1 MPVLCR
7 DCGAGAAVDWRRCTD
22 CGSPRVIAHPELATL
37 RIAHIDCD
45 AFYAAI
51 EKRDDPGL
59 RDSPVIVGGGR
70 RGVVAA
76 CCYVARLYGVRS
88 AMPMFKA
95 LKACPDA
102 VVIGPDMAKY
112 QAVGRQ
118 VRSLMRAVTPLVE
131 PLSID
136 EAFLDLTG
144 TERLHGGSAARTLA
158 LLARRI
164 EAEVGIT
171 ASIGLSHNKFLAK
184 VASDLD
190 KPRGFAV
197 IGRAETLDFLADKP
211 VGLIWGV
218 GQALRRRLHAD
229 GLTTLRQLRER
240 PEAALV
246 ARYGAIGRRLA
257 RFAHGQDDRP
267 VEPNAATKS
276 LSAETTLDDDVA
288 DAGRLA
294 AVLWP
299 LCEKLAWRLKQA
311 RLAGRTVTLKLKTA
325 EFRLLTRSRRL
336 PAPTQLA
343 ETLYR
348 TARPLLELEADGR
361 RYRLVGIAASDL
373 ADQAEAD
380 PPDLLDPDLTHR
392 IRVERTIDQV
402 RGKLGRDAIA
412 KGRTLAQART
422 GSGRRDKRGNR

>member
-7 DCGAGAAVDWRRCTD
+7 DCGAAAEWRRCRD
-22 CGSPRVIAHPELATL
+22 CGSPRVIAHPELDTL

-51 EKRDDPGL
+51 EKRDNPTL

-76 CCYVARLYGVRS
+76 CCYVARLYGVGS

-102 VVIGPDMAKY
+102 VVIAPDMAKY
-112 QAVGRQ
+112 RAVGRQ
-118 VRSLMRAVTPLVE
+118 VAALMRTVTPLVE

-144 TERLHGGSAARTLA
+144 TERLHGGSPARTLA

-164 EAEVGIT
+164 EAETGIT
-171 ASIGLSHNKFLAK
+171 ASVGLSYNKFLAK

-197 IGRAETLDFLADKP
+197 IGRAEALDFLADKP
-211 VGLIWGV
+211 VSLIWGV

-229 GLTTLRQLRER
+229 GLTTLRQLRDRSE
-240 PEAALV
+240 PALV

-257 RFAHGQDDRP
+257 RFARGQDDRLI
-267 VEPNAATKS
+267 EPNAAAKS

-288 DAGRLA
+288 DAARLA
-294 AVLWP
+294 AVLWA
-299 LCEKLAWRLKQA
+299 LCEKLAWRLKRA

-348 TARPLLELEADGR
+348 TARPLLEIEADGR
-361 RYRLVGIAASDL
+361 RYRLVGVAASDL

-380 PPDLLDPDLTHR
+380 PLDLLDPDLGRR

-402 RGKLGRDAIA
+402 RSKLGRDAIV
-412 KGRTLAQART
+412 KGRALSRAST
-422 GSGRRDKRGNR
+422 GTGERGKPRRR

>member
-1 MPVLCR
+1 M
-7 DCGAGAAVDWRRCTD
+7 G
-22 CGSPRVIAHPELATL
+22 CGSPRVIAHPELDTL

-51 EKRDDPGL
+51 EKRDNPTL

-76 CCYVARLYGVRS
+76 CCYVARLYGVGS

-102 VVIGPDMAKY
+102 VVIAPDMAKY
-112 QAVGRQ
+112 RAVGRQ
-118 VRSLMRAVTPLVE
+118 VASLMRTVTPLVE

-144 TERLHGGSAARTLA
+144 TERLHGGSPARTLA
-158 LLARRI
+158 ALARRI
-164 EAEVGIT
+164 EAETGIT
-171 ASIGLSHNKFLAK
+171 ASVGLSYNKFLAK

-197 IGRAETLDFLADKP
+197 IGRAEALDFLADKP
-211 VGLIWGV
+211 VSLIWGV

-229 GLTTLRQLRER
+229 GLTTLRQLRDR
-240 PEAALV
+240 PERALV

-257 RFAHGQDDRP
+257 RFARGQDDRL
-267 VEPNAATKS
+267 VEPNAAAKS

-288 DAGRLA
+288 DAARLA
-294 AVLWP
+294 AVLWT

-311 RLAGRTVTLKLKTA
+311 RLSGRTVTLKLKTA

-348 TARPLLELEADGR
+348 TARPLLEIEADGR
-361 RYRLVGIAASDL
+361 RYRLVGVAASDL

-380 PPDLLDPDLTHR
+380 PLELLDPDLGRR

-402 RGKLGRDAIA
+402 RAKLGRDAIA
-412 KGRTLAQART
+412 KGRALSRAST
-422 GSGRRDKRGNR
+422 GTGERGKPRRR